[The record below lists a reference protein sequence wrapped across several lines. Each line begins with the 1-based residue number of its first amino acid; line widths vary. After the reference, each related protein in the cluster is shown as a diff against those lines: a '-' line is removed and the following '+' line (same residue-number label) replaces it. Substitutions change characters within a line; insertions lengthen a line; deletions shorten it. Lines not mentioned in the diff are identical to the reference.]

1 MLSSCIR
8 EADYICEKI
17 IAMKKSQ
24 LNVINLS
31 LIVLLAITTAS
42 SVILECAGGKDLP
55 ALRSGGLVLLHI
67 AVTLALMILSYLHI
81 KAHFGRAGQWRERFR
96 KTKKQNRWLLWITAI
111 TLLTG
116 IAAIF
121 TYFVYGHTPFGA
133 IHGKI
138 GFVAL
143 LIMLLHLLHRRR
155 WLKNLF

>member
-1 MLSSCIR
+1 
-8 EADYICEKI
+8 
-17 IAMKKSQ
+17 MKKSR

-31 LIVLLAITTAS
+31 LIVLLAVTTAS
-42 SVILECAGGKDLP
+42 SVILECTGGKDLP
-55 ALRSGGLVLLHI
+55 ALHSGALVLLHV

-81 KAHFGRAGQWRERFR
+81 KAHFGQTSQWRGRFR
-96 KTKKQNRWLLWITAI
+96 KTKRQNKWLLWITAI

-121 TYFVYGHTPFGA
+121 TYFAFGHTPFGA

-138 GFVAL
+138 GFIAL
-143 LIMLLHLLHRRR
+143 LIMLLHLLHRRK

>member
-1 MLSSCIR
+1 
-8 EADYICEKI
+8 
-17 IAMKKSQ
+17 MKKSR

-31 LIVLLAITTAS
+31 LIVLLAVTTAS
-42 SVILECAGGKDLP
+42 SVILECTGGKDLP
-55 ALRSGGLVLLHI
+55 ALHSCALVLLHI

-81 KAHFGRAGQWRERFR
+81 KAHFGQTSQWRERFR
-96 KTKKQNRWLLWITAI
+96 KTKRQNKWLLWITAI

-121 TYFVYGHTPFGA
+121 TYFAFGHTPFGA

-138 GFVAL
+138 GFIAL
-143 LIMLLHLLHRRR
+143 LIMLLHLLHRRK